1 MDDEKTGSTLATKWS
16 VAEIQRAIV
25 QSTGVDESIPNVSF
39 GFFKR
44 MECDL
49 VQVSDAGYLHEFEIK
64 RSWEDF
70 MADFKKAHF
79 HDDIRIMRLT
89 FVLPAE
95 FAGEKLKKWC
105 AAHYKEFKR
114 SFDFMFYLEDGPTCS
129 FPQAKWVHVSDYRS
143 ALQLPE
149 QFRTE
154 TYITPEMAREIHR
167 NDKDAPYR
175 RKLFLEEIVKLYR
188 LGVVRLW
195 HRSSE
200 KEAAQAMTEEPQ
212 EPQKPPVRNCD
223 RFNTGDV
230 PKDADDAMRAMLE
243 EMRSDGNFGFR
254 GVASYLLSPV
264 SRQPADNGLPAGVR
278 AATEDEVAAGDA
290 KWCKMCDR
298 ADCALSHHDALV
310 HGCSRMVNKE
320 ALS

>member
-1 MDDEKTGSTLATKWS
+1 MPDSKPDDANGAGVANSTLATKWS
-16 VAEIQRAIV
+16 VAEIQRALV
-25 QSTGVDESIPNVSF
+25 THTGVDESIPNVSF

-49 VQVSDAGYLHEFEIK
+49 VQVTDAGYLHEFEIK
-64 RSWEDF
+64 RSWGDF

-79 HDDIRIMRLT
+79 HDDVRIMRLT

-95 FAGEKLKKWC
+95 FAGERLKKWC
-105 AAHYKEFKR
+105 ADHYKEFKR

-129 FPQAKWVHVSDYRS
+129 FPQAKWVHVSGYRS

-175 RKLFLEEIVKLYR
+175 RKLFLEELVKLYR

-195 HRSSE
+195 HRTAPTE
-200 KEAAQAMTEEPQ
+200 EAQAP
-212 EPQKPPVRNCD
+212 
-223 RFNTGDV
+223 
-230 PKDADDAMRAMLE
+230 LE
-243 EMRSDGNFGFR
+243 ESK
-254 GVASYLLSPV
+254 
-264 SRQPADNGLPAGVR
+264 PADNGLPAGVR
-278 AATEDEVAAGDA
+278 AATEDEIAAGDA
-290 KWCKMCDR
+290 RWCKMCDR
-298 ADCALSHHDALV
+298 ADCALAHNDALV
-310 HGCSRMVNKE
+310 HGCNRMVNKE